1 MLVSVINACKIE
13 RLMKIQYEHN
23 MSVSEDNPFPMKAE
37 RWVQRKAYNH
47 QYLIYNHIQSS
58 VKNIV
63 YLLQLKMKYKYVKVF
78 NSMHTP
84 SHPYMS

>member
-1 MLVSVINACKIE
+1 MLVSVNTRNIG

-37 RWVQRKAYNH
+37 MWVQLKAYNH

-84 SHPYMS
+84 SDPYMS

>member
-1 MLVSVINACKIE
+1 MLVSVNTRNIG
-13 RLMKIQYEHN
+13 RLMKIKSEHN
-23 MSVSEDNPFPMKAE
+23 MNVSEDCPFPTKAE
-37 RWVQRKAYNH
+37 MWVQLKAYNH

-63 YLLQLKMKYKYVKVF
+63 YLLQLKINYKYIKVF

-84 SHPYMS
+84 SDPYMS